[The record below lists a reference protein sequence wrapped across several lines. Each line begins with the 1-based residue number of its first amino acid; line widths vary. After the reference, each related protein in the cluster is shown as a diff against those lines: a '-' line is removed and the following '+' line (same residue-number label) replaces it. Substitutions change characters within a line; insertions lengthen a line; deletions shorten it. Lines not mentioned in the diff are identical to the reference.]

1 MGKIID
7 EAARR
12 DSLRALLVRTKDER
26 NQWES
31 FKESG
36 ATDEELTALIESV
49 LPRNGRSDSK
59 FGIACFKLKPL
70 RFWVGSY
77 GVGEPDLQD
86 DMLLAYIRETFEIPS
101 TDLGEPSAPMQHAME
116 AAERRAL
123 PSGITFEP
131 EPEQLSFSFDFTG
144 LTDDDTN
151 AIKRRTVEIR
161 SAYRQ
166 GFEIT
171 AQVGD
176 ALRDVKRRLE
186 RGRWKS
192 YLKEEFNMSVDTAD
206 RWIAVKELAEKDPH
220 FAENLY
226 RLPKGVQYL
235 MAAPSTSDEARA
247 EILDRAEAGETV
259 TRVTGQAV
267 VDAHKPSTCRMC
279 GCTILKPCIDKE
291 TGETCA
297 WADEAETLCTR
308 CEATALAEPHL
319 AGRATDD
326 LLAVLKAS
334 ETQIDELIGMGF
346 APELIDRALQER
358 LIDKTIKGKCSYVW
372 SVADVVRFVTEQGS
386 PSRLQLE
393 RAGCQ
398 IGAIIEAERA
408 GAIAKRN
415 GSWEIPTSG
424 RKAGAEPREETQAR
438 SPVAGGNVRPES
450 RLEDLLKGR
459 ELVVTFHFNLFVKA
473 GCAIGV
479 RVGPDPKATETITIE
494 AAKVRGFQDEVME
507 LISKQLAAKVKGK
520 KTTPAKA
527 KTSKVVATGRKVLK
541 NILKGRTSKANKKRA
556 RKGANAH
563 RRR

>member
-31 FKESG
+31 LKESG
-36 ATDEELTALIESV
+36 ATDKEIGALIEGI

-59 FGIACFKLKPL
+59 FGVASFKVKPL
-70 RFWVGSY
+70 RFWFGSY
-77 GVGEPDLQD
+77 AVGEPEFGGDALK
-86 DMLLAYIRETFEIPS
+86 LIAYIREVFDIPAA
-101 TDLGEPSAPMQHAME
+101 GQEPSAPTQHAME

-123 PSGITFEP
+123 PPSITFEP

-144 LTDDDTN
+144 LTDDDTA

-176 ALRDVKRRLE
+176 ALRDIKRRLE

-267 VDAHKPSTCRMC
+267 VDAHKPSACRVC
-279 GCTILKPCIDKE
+279 GCTMLKPCIDE
-291 TGETCA
+291 GTGETCA

-308 CEATALAEPHL
+308 CEATELAEPHL

-334 ETQIDELIGMGF
+334 ETQIEELIGMGF

-398 IGAIIEAERA
+398 IGAIIEAERM
-408 GAIAKRN
+408 GAIVKRN

-424 RKAGAEPREETQAR
+424 RKAGAEPREDAQTPAR
-438 SPVAGGNVRPES
+438 TVAGGNVRPES

-494 AAKVRGFQDEVME
+494 AAKVRRFQDEVME
-507 LISKQLAAKVKGK
+507 LISKQLAATV
-520 KTTPAKA
+520 KA
-527 KTSKVVATGRKVLK
+527 KKPVTKKASKKPVQ
-541 NILKGRTSKANKKRA
+541 KKKPA
-556 RKGANAH
+556 RKG

>member
-31 FKESG
+31 LKESG
-36 ATDEELTALIESV
+36 ATDEEIGALIEGI

-59 FGIACFKLKPL
+59 FGVASFKVKPL
-70 RFWVGSY
+70 RFWFGSY
-77 GVGEPDLQD
+77 AVGEPEFGGDALK
-86 DMLLAYIRETFEIPS
+86 LIAYIREVFDIPAA
-101 TDLGEPSAPMQHAME
+101 GQEPSAPAQHAME

-123 PSGITFEP
+123 PLSITFEP

-144 LTDDDTN
+144 LTDDDTD

-267 VDAHKPSTCRMC
+267 VDAHKPSACRVC
-279 GCTILKPCIDKE
+279 GCTMLSPCVDVEVDTSTGEAKA

-308 CEATALAEPHL
+308 CEAMALAEPHL

-334 ETQIDELIGMGF
+334 ETQLDELIEMGF

-398 IGAIIEAERA
+398 IGAIIEAERM
-408 GAIAKRN
+408 GAIVKRN

-438 SPVAGGNVRPES
+438 SPVVGGNVRPES

-479 RVGPDPKATETITIE
+479 RVGPDPKTTETITIE

-507 LISKQLAAKVKGK
+507 LISKQLAAKVKAK
-520 KTTPAKA
+520 KPAA
-527 KTSKVVATGRKVLK
+527 KTAKKPVK
-541 NILKGRTSKANKKRA
+541 KAVQTKPA
-556 RKGANAH
+556 RKG